1 MDVLLGYIYILMN
14 TFSYETIFMVNGLVK
29 RKIVK
34 IDEEK
39 CTGCGE
45 CIPNCAEGALKIID
59 GKARLVSDVY
69 CDGLG
74 ACLGHCPEDAIE
86 IIERDAEEFDEE
98 AVHEYLKLQLQGVS
112 CTAVTSL
119 IDKKEPETVSEAEQ
133 GSSLSHW
140 PVQLHLVPIKAPFW
154 NNADLLL
161 MADCVAVAQPE
172 LHSKLL
178 SGRSVV
184 MGCPKFDDVS
194 RYIEK
199 LTEILR
205 VNKVRSL
212 TVAHMEVPCCNALN
226 VIAQRAL
233 AASGKM
239 ILSQRLVVT
248 VDGEI
253 SRV

>member
-1 MDVLLGYIYILMN
+1 MDVLLSYIYILMN
-14 TFSYETIFMVNGLVK
+14 TFSYEIIFMVNGLVL

-86 IIERDAEEFDEE
+86 IIEREAPEFDEE

-119 IDKKEPETVSEAEQ
+119 IEEKEPETIPEAEQ
-133 GSSLSHW
+133 GSSLRHW

-172 LHSKLL
+172 LHQKLL
-178 SGRSVV
+178 KDRSV
-184 MGCPKFDDVS
+184 MIGCPKFDNAQVYLD
-194 RYIEK
+194 K
-199 LTEILR
+199 LTEILKQND
-205 VNKVRSL
+205 VKSL
-212 TVAHMEVPCCNALN
+212 TVANMEVPCCSGLRRIAEIALE
-226 VIAQRAL
+226 Q
-233 AASGKM
+233 SSKM
-239 ILSQRLVVT
+239 IPTQNLVVSVKGDIT
-248 VDGEI
+248 
-253 SRV
+253 RA

>member
-1 MDVLLGYIYILMN
+1 MDVLMGYLYIVMN
-14 TFSYETIFMVNGLVK
+14 TFSYETTFMVTGLVK

-39 CTGCGE
+39 CTGCGV

-59 GKARLVSDVY
+59 GKARLVSDIY

-86 IIERDAEEFDEE
+86 IIERDADEFDEE

-119 IDKKEPETVSEAEQ
+119 IDIKEPEPAPREEQ
-133 GSSLSHW
+133 GSTLRHW
-140 PVQLHLVPIKAPFW
+140 PVQLHLVPIKASFW

-178 SGRSVV
+178 DGRSV
-184 MGCPKFDDVS
+184 MIGCPKFDDAREYVG
-194 RYIEK
+194 K
-199 LTEILR
+199 LTEILKQ
-205 VNKVRSL
+205 NDVRSL
-212 TVAHMEVPCCNALN
+212 TVANMEVPCCSGLRRIAEIALE
-226 VIAQRAL
+226 Q
-233 AASGKM
+233 SGKM
-239 ILSQRLVVT
+239 IPTQSLVVSVKGDIT
-248 VDGEI
+248 
-253 SRV
+253 RV

>member
-1 MDVLLGYIYILMN
+1 ML
-14 TFSYETIFMVNGLVK
+14 

-39 CTGCGE
+39 CTGCGI

-59 GKARLVSDVY
+59 GKARLVSDIY

-86 IIERDAEEFDEE
+86 IIEREAEEFNEE
-98 AVHEYLKLQLQGVS
+98 AVHEYLKTLEPAVS
-112 CTAVTSL
+112 CTAAMSL
-119 IDKKEPETVSEAEQ
+119 MDEQEPVSKVEQ
-133 GSSLSHW
+133 GSTLRQW

-178 SGRSVV
+178 NGRSV
-184 MGCPKFDDVS
+184 MIGCPKFDNAQAYV
-194 RYIEK
+194 EK
-199 LTEILR
+199 LTEILKQ
-205 VNKVRSL
+205 NDVRSL
-212 TVAHMEVPCCNALN
+212 TVANMEVPCCSGLRRIAEIALE
-226 VIAQRAL
+226 Q
-233 AASGKM
+233 SGKM
-239 ILSQRLVVT
+239 IPTQSLVVSVKGDIT
-248 VDGEI
+248 
-253 SRV
+253 RA

>member
-1 MDVLLGYIYILMN
+1 MDVLLGYLYIMMN
-14 TFSYETIFMVNGLVK
+14 TFSYETTFMVNGLVN

-74 ACLGHCPEDAIE
+74 ACLGHCSEDAIE
-86 IIERDAEEFDEE
+86 IIEREAPEFSEE

-119 IDKKEPETVSEAEQ
+119 IDSKEPEPATAPEQ
-133 GSSLSHW
+133 GSALRHW

-154 NNADLLL
+154 DNADLLL
-161 MADCVAVAQPE
+161 MADCVAVSQPD
-172 LHSKLL
+172 LHRKLL

-184 MGCPKFDDVS
+184 MGCPKFDNAQAYV
-194 RYIEK
+194 EK
-199 LTEILR
+199 LTEILKQ
-205 VNKVRSL
+205 NDVRSL
-212 TVAHMEVPCCNALN
+212 TVANMEVPCCSGLRRIGEIALE
-226 VIAQRAL
+226 Q
-233 AASGKM
+233 SGKM
-239 ILSQRLVVT
+239 IPTQSLVVSVKGDIT
-248 VDGEI
+248 
-253 SRV
+253 RV